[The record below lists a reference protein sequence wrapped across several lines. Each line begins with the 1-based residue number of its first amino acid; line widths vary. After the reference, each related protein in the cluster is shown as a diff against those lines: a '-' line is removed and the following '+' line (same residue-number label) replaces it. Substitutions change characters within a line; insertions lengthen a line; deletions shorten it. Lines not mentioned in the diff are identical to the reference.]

1 MSDNRA
7 VKRPSPMLVYSASRF
22 GVLLACLVVL
32 YVLGARQLLLVALAL
47 LLSMLLS
54 YVLLR
59 GQREALASSVLERR
73 EKLRQRAG
81 PEPRRVILRDDQRGG
96 SPADAGAAARP
107 AIAPGLER
115 D

>member
-1 MSDNRA
+1 
-7 VKRPSPMLVYSASRF
+7 MLVYSASRF

-32 YVLGARQLLLVALAL
+32 YVLGARQLLLVGLAL

-73 EKLRQRAG
+73 EKLRQRMDDATTA
-81 PEPRRVILRDDQRGG
+81 EDAADDAARDDQ
-96 SPADAGAAARP
+96 P
-107 AIAPGLER
+107 
-115 D
+115 